1 MRWSFGSPCRPI
13 AVLAGLLCLSLPCLS
28 SAEEESAGNIG
39 LRSRQQQR
47 KLRTR
52 RVASNAA
59 GPLAATQYYGLV
71 SVGTPPQEFR
81 VVFDSSSG
89 QLILPSAKCDDS
101 ACSTHRR
108 FGSENSSS
116 AVQIGWADDPVKP
129 IGPDDDRDTKSLSLL
144 GTDTSGEFVRDKICL
159 GSKAAAGPQV
169 CGTADFVTLTEES
182 DEPFGQLDFDGVLGL
197 GLQSPDAK
205 EFNLVSA
212 LLGPAVK
219 RHVFALYLSPKSA
232 GKIEGGELH
241 VGGYRKEHMASEF
254 TWAALSNNDSWH
266 VKVDDITVNGKST
279 GFCAKTGCQAA
290 VDTGSS
296 LIVTPGN
303 MLWAIMSKLDIDDE
317 CTHSS
322 PKLGF
327 VVEGRNLELDQ
338 EDYLEHSEDGCRLLM
353 RSGTDAGKG
362 AALVLGYPLL
372 RKYYTAFDVE
382 NKRIG
387 FALAKSAPEQKSR
400 PQSGGDPEPAVV
412 PLVGLR
418 P

>member
-1 MRWSFGSPCRPI
+1 
-13 AVLAGLLCLSLPCLS
+13 
-28 SAEEESAGNIG
+28 
-39 LRSRQQQR
+39 
-47 KLRTR
+47 
-52 RVASNAA
+52 
-59 GPLAATQYYGLV
+59 
-71 SVGTPPQEFR
+71 
-81 VVFDSSSG
+81 
-89 QLILPSAKCDDS
+89 
-101 ACSTHRR
+101 
-108 FGSENSSS
+108 
-116 AVQIGWADDPVKP
+116 VQIGWADDPVKA

-144 GTDTSGEFVRDKICL
+144 GSDTSGEFVRDKVCL
-159 GSKAAAGPQV
+159 GSQAAGPQV

-205 EFNLVSA
+205 EFNLALA
-212 LLGPAVK
+212 LLGPGVK
-219 RHVFALYLSPKSA
+219 KHIFALYLSPRAA

-241 VGGYRKEHMASEF
+241 VGGYRPEHMASEF

-266 VKVDDITVNGKST
+266 VRVDDITVDGKAM
-279 GFCAKTGCQAA
+279 GFCGKVGCQAA

-303 MLWAIMSKLDIDDE
+303 MLWAIMSKLGIDDE
-317 CTHSS
+317 CSRDS

-327 VVEGRNLELDQ
+327 VVEGRQLELEQ
-338 EDYLEHSEDGCRLLM
+338 EDYLERGEDGCRLLM

-362 AALVLGYPLL
+362 AALVLGFPLL

-382 NKRIG
+382 KKRIG
-387 FALAKSAPEQKSR
+387 FALAKAA
-400 PQSGGDPEPAVV
+400 QSSPAAAHSDGGSPAIV

>member
-1 MRWSFGSPCRPI
+1 MT
-13 AVLAGLLCLSLPCLS
+13 ALATDQV
-28 SAEEESAGNIG
+28 EESAGNIG
-39 LRSRQQQR
+39 LRSRQFQR

-52 RVASNAA
+52 RATAPPAA

-71 SVGTPPQEFR
+71 QVGTPPQEFR

-89 QLILPSAKCDDS
+89 QLILPSTKCDDA

-108 FGSENSSS
+108 FASENSSS

-129 IGPDDDRDTKSLSLL
+129 ITPDDDRDTKSLSLL
-144 GTDTSGEFVRDKICL
+144 GSDTSGEFVRDKLCL
-159 GSKAAAGPQV
+159 GSQSAGPQV
-169 CGTADFVTLTEES
+169 CGTADLVTLTEEA

-205 EFNLVSA
+205 EFNLILA
-212 LLGPAVK
+212 LLGPKVK
-219 RHVFALYLSPKSA
+219 KHVFALYLSPKTA

-241 VGGYRKEHMASEF
+241 VGGYRREHMASDF
-254 TWAALSNNDSWH
+254 TWAPLSNNDSWH
-266 VKVDDITVNGKST
+266 VRVDDITVDGKST
-279 GFCAKTGCQAA
+279 GMCGKTGCQAA
-290 VDTGSS
+290 VDTGAS

-303 MLWAIMSKLDIDDE
+303 MLWAIMSKLGIDDE
-317 CTHSS
+317 CTSAS

-327 VVEGRNLELDQ
+327 VVGGRNLELDQ
-338 EDYLEHSEDGCRLLM
+338 QDYLEHSEDGCRLLM
-353 RSGTDAGKG
+353 RSGSDAGKG
-362 AALVLGYPLL
+362 AALVLGYPIL

-387 FALAKSAPEQKSR
+387 FALAKAASGQKLPSAAVAESDA
-400 PQSGGDPEPAVV
+400 GNPAVV